1 MKGYIVKRILAAIPI
16 LAFVGVVAFS
26 LVHLA
31 PGDPANIIGG
41 DYAGPDEIIKIRK
54 ELGLDAP
61 IEQQFWDWVKRTAR
75 GDLGRSIFSNQPVTK
90 LVAQRMEATLS
101 LTIVGGLMAVLVGIP
116 VGVLAAWKSNSWID
130 RAAQI
135 YAALGISIPGFWLG
149 FILLWAFAINIRI
162 FPVIGFVSIT
172 DDVVGFIKCITL
184 PTLLMG
190 IGGSSVIVR
199 MTRSAMLEVFRE
211 DYIRTA
217 RAKGMNERTVLFT
230 HALRAGAIPILTVL
244 GFLTAGL
251 ITGAVVTETVFTISG
266 LGRLVA
272 EAVQQRDF
280 PIFQSLLMLLAGFY
294 VVINLLVDLSYAY
307 VDPRVRL

>member
-1 MKGYIVKRILAAIPI
+1 MTGYIVKRILAAIPI

-41 DYAGPDEIIKIRK
+41 DYAGPDEIIKIRA

-61 IEQQFWDWVKRTAR
+61 IEKQFWDWVNRTIR
-75 GDLGRSIFSNQPVTK
+75 GDLGNSIFSNQPVTK
-90 LVAQRMEATLS
+90 LVGQRMEVTLS
-101 LTIVGGLMAVLVGIP
+101 LTIVGGLMAVIVGIP
-116 VGVLAAWKSNSWID
+116 VGVLAAWKSGTLID
-130 RAAQI
+130 RGAQL

-149 FILLWAFAINIRI
+149 FVLLWAFAINIRI

-184 PTLLMG
+184 PTLLMA

-251 ITGAVVTETVFTISG
+251 ITGAVVTETVFTMPG

>member
-1 MKGYIVKRILAAIPI
+1 MKGYIVKRILAAVPI

-61 IEQQFWDWVKRTAR
+61 IEKQFWDWVKRTVR

-90 LVAQRMEATLS
+90 LVGQRMEATLS
-101 LTIVGGLMAVLVGIP
+101 LTIVGGVLAIIVGIP
-116 VGVLAAWKSNSWID
+116 VGVLAAWKSHTWID
-130 RAAQI
+130 RTAQI

-149 FILLWAFAINIRI
+149 FILLWAFAVNIRI

-172 DDVVGFIKCITL
+172 DDVFGFIRSITL

-217 RAKGMNERTVLFT
+217 RAKGMTERTVLFT

-244 GFLTAGL
+244 GFLSAGL
-251 ITGAVVTETVFTISG
+251 ITGAVVTETVFTIPG

-294 VVINLLVDLSYAY
+294 VLINLLVDLSYAW

>member
-190 IGGSSVIVR
+190 IGGSAVIVR

-217 RAKGMNERTVLFT
+217 RAKGLNERTVLFT